1 MPITVEIEASSA
13 FAKLDGLAGQVRERF
28 VASVKEIEK
37 AILAEA
43 RANAVAHFH
52 SVGKKPGV
60 YLASFS
66 GGVKETGGSVIGWVR
81 NGARLAHLMEDG
93 FTISDLMIH
102 AEGGLMELFEADTV
116 LVLYRREVHRH
127 ATPVQAYPAIGPAF
141 EVHKPEIE
149 AAARAAVQN
158 L

>member
-1 MPITVEIEASSA
+1 MPFTMKVEARSA
-13 FAKLDGLAGQVRERF
+13 FAQFDGLADKVRQRF
-28 VASVKEIEK
+28 AGSIKRTEE

-52 SVGKKPGV
+52 SVGAKPGV

-66 GGVKETGGSVIGWVR
+66 GGVKETNGSVIGWVR

-93 FTISDLMIH
+93 FTISDLMIQ
-102 AEGGLMELFEADTV
+102 AKGGVMAWMEANSV
-116 LVLYRREVHRH
+116 AALYRREIHRH
-127 ATPVQAYPAIGPAF
+127 ATPVQAFPAIRPAF
-141 EVHKPEIE
+141 EAHKAEIE